1 MATRARANFGRDS
14 GLQARM
20 VLTLFLLGLLYV
32 VFVGVL
38 FAAGAGA
45 GIIVA
50 VAVVLL
56 LVQLFASDKLAL
68 ATLGVKEVSPA
79 EEPELHGII
88 ERLCVQADLPKPRV
102 CVMETS
108 MPNAFA
114 MGRSRKSSTVC
125 ATRGILDMLSPPE
138 LEGVMA
144 HELTHVINRDVMV
157 MTLASFFATVAA
169 FIMQFG

>member
-1 MATRARANFGRDS
+1 M
-14 GLQARM
+14 L
-20 VLTLFLLGLLYV
+20 LTMFLLGLVYV

-45 GIIVA
+45 GLIVV

-56 LVQLFASDKLAL
+56 LVQLFASDKIAM
-68 ATLGVKEVSPA
+68 ATLGVKEVTPA
-79 EEPELHGII
+79 EEPELHGIV

-114 MGRSRKSSTVC
+114 MGRSQQVHDRHARRAGSSNC
-125 ATRGILDMLSPPE
+125 SPRPSSK
-138 LEGVMA
+138 A
-144 HELTHVINRDVMV
+144 
-157 MTLASFFATVAA
+157 
-169 FIMQFG
+169 